1 MVNPNTID
9 QSNFGAA
16 YLDGQVNVHEIHDLQ
31 PFLDEQYDLFDEKSR
46 AKYINDCERAIRTSY
61 GRLL

>member
-46 AKYINDCERAIRTSY
+46 A